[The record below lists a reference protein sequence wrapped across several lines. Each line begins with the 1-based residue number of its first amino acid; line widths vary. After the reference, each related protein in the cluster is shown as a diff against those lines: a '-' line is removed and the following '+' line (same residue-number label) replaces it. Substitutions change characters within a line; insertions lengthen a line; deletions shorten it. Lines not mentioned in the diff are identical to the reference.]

1 MPCNHCGAPQ
11 TSRRAKS
18 KYCSKCYAHLY
29 ADEARLGRLPAYH
42 PFVGE
47 RRLNDEQIELIQK
60 WVAGGAVSGAAAAL
74 PQMPVFQAEG
84 WQLST

>member
-1 MPCNHCGAPQ
+1 MPCKRCGAPQ

-42 PFVGE
+42 PFAGE
-47 RRLNDEQIELIQK
+47 RRARVQRMS
-60 WVAGGAVSGAAAAL
+60 AR
-74 PQMPVFQAEG
+74 AEKQRPLFEESPG
-84 WQLST
+84 RSCPK

>member
-1 MPCNHCGAPQ
+1 MPCKHCGSPR

-18 KYCSKCYAHLY
+18 KYCWKCYAHLY

-47 RRLNDEQIELIQK
+47 RRARVQRMSARAEKRLPLFEK
-60 WVAGGAVSGAAAAL
+60 SSGRAC
-74 PQMPVFQAEG
+74 PE
-84 WQLST
+84 